1 MYKTRVKSFEPG
13 RSMPGVDVVNEPVTM
28 RLGSQISEQMYHGVN
43 TSQSTLLSG
52 EYDDED
58 NFDVDPACDFNT
70 DRFGYK
76 ESLPGD
82 LVNAPKSDPAPSE

>member
-1 MYKTRVKSFEPG
+1 MYRNRVNSFQPR
-13 RSMPGVDVVNEPVTM
+13 RSSSAVDMVNQPVTM
-28 RLGSQISEQMYHGVN
+28 RLGSQIAEQMYNGVN

-58 NFDVDPACDFNT
+58 SFDVDPACDFNT

-82 LVNAPKSDPAPSE
+82 LVNAPKSDPTPSE